1 MSGLSRRHA
10 FIRTLAWSV
19 YGLMLASAVLV
30 HASGLPDATKMRLGD
45 ALLYLLPIAA
55 ALVGALWLGRRT
67 NGVERRLWLLIA
79 GVSVLVLLSE
89 IYFTWYATTIDA
101 RGPEYPGVFQA
112 LQLLAVVLGVWVMAT
127 MTTFGSAPLR
137 SVFRFACDVFGGLI
151 VVATVCYWFFILP
164 VFRTVAGATW
174 QAAAVSA
181 IYPVVGLMIVVVMSL
196 ATGRWRTYHWR
207 SWERLIAAAFLLYG
221 AGLMVSP
228 MAVVQMREGSD
239 PQGSILVTAA
249 LGFGYY
255 LLVMAIVYRLTA
267 PKGEG
272 MAEPWFFPRRGP
284 VWFPAVYPVLLAA
297 ALPVIGIAALRIG
310 EDPQGIPVTIA
321 AVTLAVLLVVRSW
334 LASSER
340 ALHSLSASTDSV
352 SGAYNY
358 RYLKQ
363 RLAQD
368 LVYSQAAGAQ
378 IAVITIGIDGLSSI
392 SHVGGRTEADRVI
405 AAAAAAIRGEAH
417 GDTTLCRAAG
427 DTYVVI
433 ARGLGVTGAS
443 ELAQRVVETASRS
456 VKTAGAQAGF
466 SAGIAVSPAHG
477 SLADDL
483 IVHSGEAQV
492 LAGSREGGGVAT
504 YDAVLVAGVDPA
516 SLMAGARARSRR
528 STTRALAA
536 AVDARDPDTRRHSEN
551 VADLAS
557 GLALVLGLSAESA
570 TVLELAARMHDVGKV
585 GIPDAVLHARG
596 ILDEAQREK
605 VEQHPVLGE
614 RIVDAARLDEILPA
628 VRHHHER
635 WDGTGYPDG
644 LLGTEIP
651 LDARILAVCDAY
663 ESMTAPRS
671 YGGSLTAQEAI
682 AEIELCAGTQFDP
695 DIAAAFSRMIR
706 QVHRTSPRDRAGRPS
721 EARSS
726 KGQVSGA

>member
-1 MSGLSRRHA
+1 MSGLSRNRA
-10 FIRTLAWSV
+10 LIRTVAWVAYGALA
-19 YGLMLASAVLV
+19 GSAVLV
-30 HASGLPDATKMRLGD
+30 NSSQFQVADKMRLSD
-45 ALLYLLPIAA
+45 SLLYLVPIAA
-55 ALVGALWLGRRT
+55 ALAGALWLGRRT
-67 NGVERRLWLLIA
+67 SGLERRLWLLIA
-79 GVSVLVLLSE
+79 GISILVLLSE
-89 IYFTWYATTIDA
+89 IYFTWYSTTIDA
-101 RGPEYPGVFQA
+101 RGPDYPSVFQG
-112 LQLLAVVLGVWVMAT
+112 LQLLAIVLGVWVMAT

-137 SVFRFACDVFGGLI
+137 SVLRFGCDVFGGLI

-164 VFRTVAGATW
+164 VFRSVPGVTW

-181 IYPVVGLMIVVVMSL
+181 VYPVVGLMIVVVMSL
-196 ATGRWRTYHWR
+196 ATSRWRTDHWR

-221 AGLMVSP
+221 AGLMISP
-228 MAVVQMREGSD
+228 IAVIQMREGSD
-239 PQGSILVTAA
+239 AQGSNLVTAA

-255 LLVMAIVYRLTA
+255 LLFMAIVYRLTA
-267 PKGEG
+267 SESEG
-272 MAEPWFFPRRGP
+272 MAEPWFFSRRGP
-284 VWFPAVYPVLLAA
+284 KWFPAVYPVVLAA
-297 ALPVIGIAALRIG
+297 ALPAIGLAALRIG
-310 EDPQGIPVTIA
+310 DNPEGIPVTIA
-321 AVTLAVLLVVRSW
+321 AVTLAALLVVRSW

-368 LVYSQAAGAQ
+368 LVYSQAAGTE

-392 SHVGGRTEADRVI
+392 GGRTEADRVI
-405 AAAAAAIRGEAH
+405 TAAGASIRKEAH
-417 GDTTLCRAAG
+417 GDTSLCRAAG

-433 ARGLGVTGAS
+433 ARGIGAAGGD
-443 ELAQRVVETASRS
+443 ELARRIVETASRS
-456 VKTAGAQAGF
+456 VEALGAHVGF
-466 SAGIAVSPAHG
+466 SAGVAVSPAHG
-477 SLADDL
+477 SRSDDL
-483 IVHSGEAQV
+483 IAHSGEAQTF
-492 LAGSREGGGVAT
+492 AGSAEGSGVAT
-504 YDAVLVAGVDPA
+504 YDATLVAGADPA

-536 AVDARDPDTRRHSEN
+536 AVDARDPNTRRHSEN

-557 GLALVLGLSAESA
+557 GLALVMGLTAENA

-596 ILDEAQREK
+596 TLDAAQREK
-605 VEQHPVLGE
+605 VEQHPILGE

-644 LLGTEIP
+644 LAGNEIP

-663 ESMTAPRS
+663 ESMTAPRT
-671 YGGSLTAQEAI
+671 YDDSLTAEEAI
-682 AEIELCAGTQFDP
+682 VEIELCAGTQFDP

-706 QVHRTSPRDRAGRPS
+706 QVHRSSPRDRAGRS
-721 EARSS
+721 ADEQA
-726 KGQVSGA
+726 SGWRVAGA